1 MTKGYDFSGSHNFY
15 RDLEP
20 RSGGGSGTTISI
32 FFHKGKT
39 TTSTVGGAVSG
50 EAKVVFVKASA
61 SFDYHFAWQW
71 TNSSTYTWSWKVPNN
86 MKHGYLHAGVK
97 AKYTKWNYNLT
108 QPNCTTPRCCAVDQ
122 RGWSARVA
130 NPGTERADAQR
141 IFGRTAGRRHPGRR
155 VWGRGKSG
163 SCGQPVEVSAG
174 V

>member
-1 MTKGYDFSGSHNFY
+1 MTKGYDFSGSHNYY

-20 RSGGGSGTTISI
+20 RSGGDSGTTISI
-32 FFHKGKT
+32 TFRKGKT

-97 AKYTKWNYNLT
+97 VKYTKWNYNQT

-122 RGWSARVA
+122 RGWSTRVA
-130 NPGTERADAQR
+130 KPGTERADAQKTS
-141 IFGRTAGRRHPGRR
+141 GRTASHRHPGRR

-163 SCGQPVEVSAG
+163 SCGQPVEISAG